1 MGLNSLWYC
10 TRQTFVSLTR
20 NCWLGVASAAMIA
33 VTLVILG
40 TFLLVAVNVGQ
51 FMRNIES
58 TVEINVF
65 LDDEADVRDL
75 RQRLDGLQGVENYTF
90 VSKQQALRELGK
102 SFGEKSDLLAGFEG
116 ENNPLPDSF
125 RVKAE
130 EAGLVP
136 ALAHQ
141 ITFFPGVKKVRYGEE
156 YVDRLVKA
164 SRWVNVIA
172 LGAVVLLA
180 VGAVFLIVTTIRLSL
195 VAREDEVGIMKYLG
209 ASNWFVRSPFV
220 MEGMFVGLAGALAAV
235 AVLGGAY
242 YYLVTELDKVNLI
255 FFLRPV
261 TDRETLAPLLFGLLA
276 LGVFMGGVGS
286 WISLRKFLR
295 V

>member
-10 TRQTFVSLTR
+10 LRQTFVSLNR
-20 NCWLGVASAAMIA
+20 NCWLGVASTAMIA

-40 TFLLVAVNVGQ
+40 TFLLVAVNAGH
-51 FMRNIES
+51 FMRSIES

-65 LDDEADVRDL
+65 LEDGADVRDL
-75 RQRLDGLQGVENYTF
+75 RQRLDGLQGVEKYTF
-90 VSKQQALRELGK
+90 VSKEQALRELKK
-102 SFGEKSDLLAGFEG
+102 SFGERSDLLAGFEG

-125 RVKAE
+125 RVKAQ

-141 ITFFPGVKKVRYGEE
+141 ISFFPGVNKVRYGEE
-156 YVDRLVKA
+156 YVERLVEVV
-164 SRWVNVIA
+164 RWVNVIA
-172 LGAVVLLA
+172 LGAVILLA
-180 VGAVFLIVTTIRLSL
+180 AAAVFLIVTTIRLSL

-220 MEGMFVGLAGALAAV
+220 MEGMFVGLAGALIAV
-235 AVLGGAY
+235 TVLGWAY
-242 YYLVTELDKVNLI
+242 YCLLVELQGVDLI

-261 TDRETLAPLLFGLLA
+261 TDRETLGPLFLGLLG
-276 LGVFMGGVGS
+276 LGVLMGGVGS

>member
-10 TRQTFVSLTR
+10 LRQTFVSLHR
-20 NCWLGVASAAMIA
+20 NCWLGVASAAMIM

-40 TFLLVAVNVGQ
+40 TVLLVAVNAGH

-65 LDDEADVRDL
+65 LDDGADIPDL
-75 RQRLDGLQGVENYTF
+75 RQRLNGLQGVENYTF
-90 VSKQQALRELGK
+90 IPKEQALQELKK

-125 RVKAE
+125 RVKAL
-130 EAGLVP
+130 EAEAVP

-141 ITFFPGVKKVRYGEE
+141 ISFFPGVNKIRYGEE

-164 SRWVNVIA
+164 SRWVNMIA
-172 LGAVVLLA
+172 LGAVILLA
-180 VGAVFLIVTTIRLSL
+180 AGAVFLIVTTIRLSL

-220 MEGMFVGLAGALAAV
+220 LEGIFVGLTGALAAV
-235 AVLGGAY
+235 TVLGGAY
-242 YYLVTELDKVNLI
+242 YCLLTELQKVDLI

-261 TDRETLAPLLFGLLA
+261 TDRETLAPLFLGLLG
-276 LGVFMGGVGS
+276 LGVLMGGAGS